1 MLTLGQKSTP
11 LKDKLDSAIARLDRL
26 GLQDDDDDGLWDEN
40 WHEQRVKLFEW
51 VFGINYN
58 LPLRSSSTSTLRLIM
73 NTGNVLYDRMN
84 TEDYE
89 ESQDVIQ
96 AVSRIVE
103 DIRDVLFDYQVRS
116 EEPHTTGIKLKFR
129 GFDRWHNN
137 RRYTTRIAN

>member
-1 MLTLGQKSTP
+1 ME
-11 LKDKLDSAIARLDRL
+11 RLDRL
-26 GLQDDDDDGLWDEN
+26 RLQDDGLWDGDG
-40 WHEQRVKLFEW
+40 HEQRAKLFEW

-58 LPLRSSSTSTLRLIM
+58 LPLCLSSTSTLRLIVD
-73 NTGNVLYDRMN
+73 TGNVLYDRMN

-89 ESQDVIQ
+89 ESQDDIQ

-103 DIRDVLFDYQVRS
+103 DIRDTLFDYQVRS
-116 EEPHTTGIKLKFR
+116 KKPHATRVQLKFR